1 MYIFWFL
8 IIYIFSYLKLRYKV
22 KRTLAGISSWWFY
35 KPYRLLFGNK
45 MFMGPIIYII
55 IDYMVIHV
63 IFGHSL
69 GRISSY
75 ALKTKMRAYVF
86 CNISGSSWNFLVFST
101 DLTRR
106 LDSTDIQ
113 GLYFSEKRRKPRQN
127 SSFIL
132 KKGAMTS

>member
-69 GRISSY
+69 GIISWY
-75 ALKTKMRAYVF
+75 APKTKMRAYVF

-101 DLTRR
+101 DLKRI
-106 LDSTDIQ
+106 LDSADTQ
-113 GLYFSEKRRKPRQN
+113 GLCIPQNRRQTRQKPT
-127 SSFIL
+127 FIL
-132 KKGAMTS
+132 KKRPMTS

>member
-1 MYIFWFL
+1 MSIFWFL

-22 KRTLAGISSWWFY
+22 KCTLAGISSWWFY

-69 GRISSY
+69 GIISWY

-86 CNISGSSWNFLVFST
+86 CNISDSSWNFLVFST

-106 LDSTDIQ
+106 LDSADIQ
-113 GLYFSEKRRKPRQN
+113 GLHFPEKRRKTRQK

-132 KKGAMTS
+132 KKRPMTS